1 MEEDIN
7 LVTSVEANKYIW
19 QQVKQLLVLRN
30 FIACPGKPKC
40 MVRLREH
47 YLQMVYQEIAYG
59 ATSLAIIVIPA
70 WTYQNGWFFVNRISL
85 RRTNTTL
92 DSGLNLYSEA
102 AYRQSTSSKT
112 YYNMPELV
120 KMWGEVILPQLQKE
134 LVEYFDKMDFC
145 AYVSICENKGDGILR
160 YGSSCDGVRL
170 LAIGYNCLWTQ
181 QYEKGEVY
189 IRKAIKEMQ
198 GLKARRESS
207 NSATDLET
215 TEYLMFNLDLT
226 NGEEVLNILEHRG
239 ADMEWIIRNKL
250 FMLEKK
256 AMDKNIHIALNE
268 KKETVKSRP

>member
-1 MEEDIN
+1 M
-7 LVTSVEANKYIW
+7 
-19 QQVKQLLVLRN
+19 
-30 FIACPGKPKC
+30 
-40 MVRLREH
+40 
-47 YLQMVYQEIAYG
+47 
-59 ATSLAIIVIPA
+59 
-70 WTYQNGWFFVNRISL
+70 
-85 RRTNTTL
+85 
-92 DSGLNLYSEA
+92 
-102 AYRQSTSSKT
+102 
-112 YYNMPELV
+112 
-120 KMWGEVILPQLQKE
+120 
-134 LVEYFDKMDFC
+134 
-145 AYVSICENKGDGILR
+145 
-160 YGSSCDGVRL
+160 
-170 LAIGYNCLWTQ
+170 AIGYNCLWTQ